1 MNQTDATIVYS
12 VTNSSQKPDP
22 EAGTNLGEA
31 NATINLEI
39 YNPSFEEFTG
49 IKIQSPHFDQNPNV
63 NSPIFTLK
71 DIKGPRVENDF
82 EVETV

>member
-12 VTNSSQKPDP
+12 VTDSNQKPDM
-22 EAGTNLGEA
+22 EAGTNREET

-39 YNPSFEEFTG
+39 YNHSFEEFTG
-49 IKIQSPHFDQNPNV
+49 IKILSPHFDQNPNV
-63 NSPIFTLK
+63 KSPIFTLK
-71 DIKGPRVENDF
+71 DIEGSRVENDF